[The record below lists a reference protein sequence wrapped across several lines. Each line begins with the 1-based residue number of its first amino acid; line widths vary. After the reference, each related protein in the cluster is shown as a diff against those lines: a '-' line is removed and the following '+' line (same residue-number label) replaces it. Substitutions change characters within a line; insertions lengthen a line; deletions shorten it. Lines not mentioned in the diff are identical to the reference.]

1 MTSPCSSHTSEKSRE
16 VAAVLFRQAATM
28 KQTVLAEIMECSDST
43 VSRRLNEDIDK
54 LARLLVSLGLYPVP
68 ESSVITD
75 PSEFKALKTLAFK
88 YLESTQKAEGV

>member
-1 MTSPCSSHTSEKSRE
+1 
-16 VAAVLFRQAATM
+16 M

-54 LARLLVSLGLYPVP
+54 LARLLVSLGFCPVP

-75 PSEFKALKTLAFK
+75 PCEFKALETLAFK
-88 YLESTQKAEGV
+88 YLESKQKAEGV